1 MSITIAPVGDGAVAL
16 LARLHAAAFPAEPW
30 NEAAFAG
37 LLAMPGAFALVAT
50 RDGAPAGLVLARV
63 AADEADIITLGVA
76 PQARRG
82 GIGRALAT
90 AAAARA
96 AQRGATRLFLE
107 VAAANDAARRLYLS
121 LGFQEIGRRP
131 RYYPDGAD
139 ALLLAR
145 PLSPPCAA

>member
-1 MSITIAPVGDGAVAL
+1 VSITIAPVGDEAVAL

-37 LLAMPGAFALVAT
+37 LLAMRGAFALVAAQ
-50 RDGAPAGLVLARV
+50 DGTPAGLVLARV
-63 AADEADIITLGVA
+63 AADEAEIVTLGVV
-76 PQARRG
+76 PQARRR
-82 GIGRALAT
+82 GIGRQL
-90 AAAARA
+90 AAAAA
-96 AQRGATRLFLE
+96 AGAAERGAARLFLE
-107 VAAANDAARRLYLS
+107 VAAANDAARRLYDT

-139 ALLLAR
+139 AVVLAR

>member
-1 MSITIAPVGDGAVAL
+1 MSITIAPVGGEAVAL
-16 LARLHAAAFPAEPW
+16 LAELHEAAFPAEPW
-30 NEAAFAG
+30 NEAALAG

-50 RDGAPAGLVLARV
+50 QDGTPAGLVLARV
-63 AADEADIITLGVA
+63 AADEAEIITLGVA
-76 PQARRG
+76 PQARRR
-82 GIGRALAT
+82 GIGRQLAT

-96 AQRGATRLFLE
+96 AERGATRLFLE
-107 VAAANDAARRLYLS
+107 VAAANAAARRLYDT

-139 ALLLAR
+139 AVVLAR